1 MTDGTGNE
9 RNRVRTS
16 SYGSKMEQDED
27 GEDVDLSGIETG
39 QSKCQSY

>member
-1 MTDGTGNE
+1 M
-9 RNRVRTS
+9 RPS

-27 GEDVDLSGIETG
+27 GDKVDLSGIETG